1 MSERERPEAAS
12 LRRLLS
18 GADRFG
24 REVFPERR
32 ALFEAL
38 AQGQS
43 PHTLFI
49 TCADSRVSPGLIT
62 QTGPG
67 ELFVLRNIG
76 NIVPG
81 YGEMLGGVSAAV
93 EYAVAALGVAHV
105 VVCGHTDCGAMKA
118 LLAPDAHRL
127 DAMPTVRSWLQ
138 HAVAAERVAAA
149 LSPPEVGTDLTAL
162 VEENVRLQ
170 LTHLRTH
177 PAVAAALAQNRIALH
192 GWVYDIA
199 RGTVSVVDERTRGL
213 ISLADAIG
221 RLD

>member
-1 MSERERPEAAS
+1 MSEEATPAHADM
-12 LRRLLS
+12 RRLLS
-18 GADRFG
+18 GAATFG
-24 REVFPERR
+24 RDVFPARR
-32 ALFEAL
+32 ALFAEL

-62 QTGPG
+62 QTTPG

-93 EYAVAALGVAHV
+93 EYAVAALGVAHI

-118 LLAPDAHRL
+118 LLDPEAHRL
-127 DAMPTVRSWLQ
+127 DEMPTVRTWLQ
-138 HAVAAERVAAA
+138 HAEAAERVADA
-149 LSPPEVGTDLTAL
+149 LSPPGEPPRLDAL
-162 VEENVRLQ
+162 VVENVRLQ

-177 PAVAAALAQNRIALH
+177 PSVAASLARNTLSLH

-199 RGTVSVVDERTRGL
+199 LGTVSVVDEADRAL
-213 ISLADAIG
+213 ITLDEAMR
-221 RLD
+221 RLG